1 MGEEL
6 SFQVDKILL
15 PLSYTPYEIN
25 AVYIA
30 FYISECSG
38 SKVTILHIKAPDEED
53 RSDFVNYI
61 KKIAEEFKIRYEII
75 EKTLVRFSHKAIS
88 EEIVKVAE
96 TYNFSY
102 IIMPAHREK
111 FYTEFFG
118 RISDRVVRETSRK
131 VIIVEVPQE
140 GIRLPLKLKKIFT
153 LSFEKEVPKELMML
167 ATLLTSSASTKDAE
181 IRVVGAIELPPTV
194 PLDEIESSD
203 EFRVWK
209 REFYRNVGKYIKL
222 LGRPI
227 TPAII
232 TIREADDA
240 INYLKE
246 NNADILLI
254 STKRPK
260 RGNLLRQR
268 EYEIVKKAKSVV
280 LVTIS

>member
-6 SFQVDKILL
+6 SFQLDKILL
-15 PLSYTPYEIN
+15 PLSYTSYEIN

-38 SKVTILHIKAPDEED
+38 SKVTILHVKPPDEENKT
-53 RSDFVNYI
+53 DFVNYI
-61 KKIAEEFKIRYEII
+61 KKIAEEFKIKYEIV
-75 EKTLVRFSHKAIS
+75 EKVLERFSHKAVS
-88 EEIVKVAE
+88 EEIVKVVKSE
-96 TYNFSY
+96 DFSY

-118 RISDRVVRETSRK
+118 RISDRVVRKTNNK

-140 GIRLPLKLKKIFT
+140 GIRLPLKLKKIFA

-167 ATLLTSSASTKDAE
+167 ATLLTSSASTKDVE
-181 IRVVGAIELPPTV
+181 VRLVGAIELPPTV

-203 EFRVWK
+203 EFIVWK

-232 TIREADDA
+232 TIREADDV

-260 RGNLLRQR
+260 RGNLLRQK
-268 EYEIVKKAKSVV
+268 EYEIVKRAKSVV